1 MKQLID
7 SVRVLTFNERW
18 EEIENGYIWIIDDRI
33 IDVGNDEVKR
43 EQYLHQA
50 DRVYNLQG
58 QWVMPGLI
66 NAHSHLFQTFMR
78 GLGDDKPLLKWLKEE
93 IYPLSAL
100 MEEEDFYL
108 SALLGCV
115 ENLKKWGD

>member
-1 MKQLID
+1 MGGNWKRLY
-7 SVRVLTFNERW
+7 L
-18 EEIENGYIWIIDDRI
+18 IIDDRI
-33 IDVGNDEVKR
+33 IDVVNDEVKR